1 VLRERCVEGVTAN
14 PDRMRWFVEH
24 SVGVLT
30 ALVPTLGY
38 ETASEI
44 AKEALETGQ
53 GVYDLVCGR
62 GLMTREELDRYLNPE
77 TMVQTPEVTRAR
89 AGARDGAAGGGRGA
103 RETESP
109 V

>member
-1 VLRERCVEGVTAN
+1 LRERCVEGITAN
-14 PDRMRWFVEH
+14 PERMRWFVEH

-62 GLMTREELDRYLNPE
+62 GLMTREALDRCLNPE
-77 TMVQTPEVTRAR
+77 TMVQTPELS
-89 AGARDGAAGGGRGA
+89 GARDAGRVA